1 MTKNNRI
8 SVKKGTDK
16 PLVINDIRIQ
26 SVNRS
31 NKNVNEWRN
40 AHKAAE
46 STSTPNRTRLYD
58 LYEDV
63 ILDGHLTGIV
73 GKRLNSV
80 LNKELEY
87 LDSSGKRITEMDK
100 LIHSMPFRQ
109 LITLILET
117 QLWGISGAEFIP
129 GPELTIEPIPRKHI
143 KPEFGIIAY
152 EQSSYTEGI
161 PYADVSNIWIIG
173 EKSNLGLL
181 LKCAPYVL
189 YKKDNMADWANYI
202 ELFGQPVR
210 VIKYDAYDEQTKIEL
225 KQVLDESGS
234 SLALMIPKQADFEM
248 KDGKQSNG
256 DGQLQERFKDSLNQ
270 EMSLIVVGNTETS
283 TNGKT
288 GSQAKSIVH
297 QKQQNEFIQADLALV
312 TSYLNSAHFQRIL
325 QSYGYKVSDGGRFAF
340 TKEIDVAALKER
352 MDIDK
357 ELATLIPMSDDY
369 FYENYGVPKPDN
381 YNELKKAQSEKPKP
395 TKPGKSAKSQD
406 EDDTEDLSDEK
417 FHLIKWFKSFFD

>member
-1 MTKNNRI
+1 MAKNSRITVTKG
-8 SVKKGTDK
+8 KQQ
-16 PLVINDIRIQ
+16 PLVVNDIRVQ

-46 STSTPNRTRLYD
+46 SIHTPNRTRLYD

-63 ILDGHLTGIV
+63 ILDGHLTGLLS
-73 GKRLNSV
+73 KRINSV

-87 LDSSGKRITEMDK
+87 LDSSGKRITELDG

-109 LITLILET
+109 LVTLILES
-117 QLWGISGAEFIP
+117 QFWGISGAEFIP
-129 GPELTIEPIPRKHI
+129 GAELTIAAIPRKHI
-143 KPEFGIIAY
+143 KPEFGIISY

-161 PYADVSNIWIIG
+161 PYADVSNLWIIG
-173 EKSNLGLL
+173 EPTNLGLL
-181 LKCAPYVL
+181 LQCAPYVL

-202 ELFGQPVR
+202 ELFGQPMRIV
-210 VIKYDAYDEQTKIEL
+210 KYSAHDEQTKIEL
-225 KQVLDESGS
+225 KQVLDEAGS
-234 SLALMIPKQADFEM
+234 ALALMIPKEADFEM

-270 EMSLIVVGNTETS
+270 EMSLVVLGNTETS

-288 GSQAKSIVH
+288 GSQAKSVVH
-297 QKQQNEFIQADLALV
+297 QKQQNEITQSDLWLV
-312 TSYLNSAHFQRIL
+312 TSYLNSPHFQRIL
-325 QSYGYKVSDGGRFAF
+325 QSYGYKVTNGGRFAF

-395 TKPGKSAKSQD
+395 TKPGKSAKSD
-406 EDDTEDLSDEK
+406 PEDDTDTDDLKDNLWRK
-417 FHLIKWFKSFFD
+417 FISFFA